1 MGTNSSGYTGS
12 VPKPDATYGAG
23 YLYHYDPSYQD
34 FARRL
39 AAVGG
44 RVDIYEVLGVQFNSE
59 PETLGRFAASLG
71 RPVTL
76 HSFEYCLGNVER
88 PPDRVIERIQQH
100 AGNARA
106 VYIGEH
112 IAIMGTRDTYSGGF
126 FTPPGTPE
134 QTQVLIDNLA
144 GAQRSSV
151 CPIIVENPSMFYNQ
165 LGPQTIGRQLREIAE
180 ATDSGILLSLSNI
193 SISENFH
200 PQDREAMLAEIPLG
214 RVRQLHVICGNRGEE
229 RRPGMEHQRREQE
242 WALKTMEELAREPEL
257 HPASVIFELEAGT
270 PSLAEPERLRD
281 LLDMARDL
289 FFAATPIGARA
300 VLSGL
305 VSATGDGG
313 D

>member
-1 MGTNSSGYTGS
+1 MGTDRIGYS
-12 VPKPDATYGAG
+12 ESAPEPRATYGAG

-88 PPDRVIERIQQH
+88 PPDTTIARIQQH
-100 AGNARA
+100 ARNARA

-112 IAIMGTRDTYSGGF
+112 VAVMGTRDTYCGGF
-126 FTPPGTPE
+126 FTPPGTRD
-134 QTQVLIDNLA
+134 QTQVLIENLA
-144 GAQRSSV
+144 GAKRSSV

-165 LGPQTIGRQLREIAE
+165 IGPQTIGQQLRDVAE

-200 PQDREAMLAEIPLG
+200 PQDRDAILAEIPLR
-214 RVRQLHVICGNRGEE
+214 RVRQLHVICGNRAEE
-229 RRPGMEHQRREQE
+229 LLPGMEQQRREQE
-242 WALKTMEELAREPEL
+242 WALLTLEELARQPEL
-257 HPASVIFELEAGT
+257 EPSSVIFELEAGT

-289 FFAATPIGARA
+289 FFSGTPASPKVALSSMATATGAR
-300 VLSGL
+300 
-305 VSATGDGG
+305 D
-313 D
+313 

>member
-1 MGTNSSGYTGS
+1 MTTNGS
-12 VPKPDATYGAG
+12 EPAGDVPEPRGTYGAG

-34 FARRL
+34 FARQL

-44 RVDIYEVLGVQFNSE
+44 QVDIYEVLGVQFNSE
-59 PETLGRFAASLG
+59 PESLGTFAAALD

-88 PPDRVIERIQQH
+88 PPDRVIDRIQQH
-100 AGNARA
+100 ARSAGV

-112 IAIMGTRDTYSGGF
+112 VAIMGTRDTYCGGF

-144 GAQRSSV
+144 DAQRTSV

-165 LGPQTIGRQLREIAE
+165 IGPQSIGQQLREVAE
-180 ATDSGILLSLSNI
+180 ATGAGILLSLSNI
-193 SISENFH
+193 SISEGFH

-214 RVRQLHVICGNRGEE
+214 RVRQLHVICGNRAEE
-229 RRPGMEHQRREQE
+229 LSPGMEQQRREQE
-242 WALKTMEELAREPEL
+242 WALATMAELARSPEMR
-257 HPASVIFELEAGT
+257 PASVIFELEAGT

-281 LLDMARDL
+281 LLDEARDL
-289 FFAATPIGARA
+289 FFSRPAGPVALSAAVSGAGNVGA
-300 VLSGL
+300 
-305 VSATGDGG
+305 
-313 D
+313 